1 MSGRN
6 TAWIVDVESDDG
18 RASLPTLTQVSKW
31 EPEKIADTLVR
42 TKLRISDLNIEFSTY
57 QVASSYPLGS
67 AMRSRCDAIR
77 SAKAWHQAMLTL
89 IQQAKMLPR
98 KREPAPIRYPLP
110 ASVEAKAAATIARGF
125 DGGGHDGRVSLEAWR
140 CQCRARV
147 LSEALTLYD
156 EAVREGARLDCL
168 TTAVRALA
176 GALRERMGDGD
187 G

>member
-1 MSGRN
+1 ML
-6 TAWIVDVESDDG
+6 TTDE
-18 RASLPTLTQVSKW
+18 RAS
-31 EPEKIADTLVR
+31 
-42 TKLRISDLNIEFSTY
+42 
-57 QVASSYPLGS
+57 
-67 AMRSRCDAIR
+67 IR
-77 SAKAWHQAMLTL
+77 
-89 IQQAKMLPR
+89 R
-98 KREPAPIRYPLP
+98 
-110 ASVEAKAAATIARGF
+110 TIARGF